1 MTLAPGVREAAFSV
15 RAVSE
20 PGRQD
25 EGEERLTLVLAL
37 AASGHNASVVQ
48 GTATVRIDEADRT
61 ARGAGLALGLGAFAR
76 AVGDSVVDAVGARGR
91 VLESAQGEWPSFRLA
106 SASLAPPV
114 EAVGA
119 DGPALDEGSP
129 GGWEAHGDDGRW
141 MDEGD
146 GACAAPAQPMRT
158 PQGPGGPP
166 SVGAAPSGLGTP
178 PGVGATPGGSGAA
191 SWTPAPAVSGH
202 RAGAPPVPSAP
213 CPAPGAWALALS
225 QALYRVLA
233 PVPGDATGP
242 VLGARDL
249 RLSGS
254 EFVLTPVHTA
264 HDGSDPTTG
273 PWTLWG
279 RGSTSRY
286 DLARAHRQVAGDL
299 LSARVGFDLR
309 LREDLLV
316 GVAVS
321 RDGGSATYRLADG
334 ASGTFDAHATSA
346 HPYVHWRPVP
356 DLGVWAMAGYGDGE
370 VRLDDGVGAEVKTD
384 IALSLAAAG
393 VRREIF
399 ERDDVAWALK
409 SDAFAADIEA
419 PALADRARL
428 PSAAARAWRLRASL
442 EAGAGRADAGLSGT
456 FEAGLRLEGGEA
468 SRGGGVE
475 LGADLAYADPSAG
488 VEARLRGR
496 WMALLRSSRS
506 EAWGASLSVAY
517 DAGVQG
523 LGLSVTAEPQWGQAS
538 VEAGDVW
545 EEAGSPSGAG
555 LGGLWAE
562 EASLRVPMRVGYG
575 LEVGGGGRLTPF
587 VEWTASGSAG
597 RRRGGAELALPSV
610 RGFDVRV
617 ALYGERASGDGLYG
631 DDRLEGTDTVLE
643 ALLSRPL
650 ADGWGRVA
658 LGARTLHRE
667 AAPEVEARLQL
678 DLQF

>member
-1 MTLAPGVREAAFSV
+1 M
-15 RAVSE
+15 
-20 PGRQD
+20 
-25 EGEERLTLVLAL
+25 LAL
-37 AASGHNASVVQ
+37 AASGHNVSVVQ
-48 GTATVRIDEADRT
+48 GTVTVRIDEADRT

-114 EAVGA
+114 EAVGP
-119 DGPALDEGSP
+119 DGPASDEGSP
-129 GGWEAHGDDGRW
+129 GGWDDRRW
-141 MDEGD
+141 MDEGG
-146 GACAAPAQPMRT
+146 GACAAPVQPMRT
-158 PQGPGGPP
+158 PQGPGGVP

-178 PGVGATPGGSGAA
+178 PGVGATPGGSGVA

-202 RAGAPPVPSAP
+202 RAGAPPLGASAP

-264 HDGSDPTTG
+264 HDGSDSTTG

-286 DLARAHRQVAGDL
+286 DLARTHRQVAGDL

-334 ASGTFDAHATSA
+334 ASGTLDVHATSA

-399 ERDDVAWALK
+399 ERGDVAWALK
-409 SDAFAADIEA
+409 SDAFVADIEA
-419 PALADRARL
+419 PALTDGARL

-468 SRGGGVE
+468 ARGGGVD

-538 VEAGDVW
+538 VEAG
-545 EEAGSPSGAG
+545 
-555 LGGLWAE
+555 
-562 EASLRVPMRVGYG
+562 RR
-575 LEVGGGGRLTPF
+575 VGGGGLAERGRARGA
-587 VEWTASGSAG
+587 VDRGGIASRADAGGLRPRCGRGRPPDAVRGVDGERACGAAACGRGACAALGARIRRAGRAVRGARIGRRPVRRRPARGHRHGAGGAAVASAG
-597 RRRGGAELALPSV
+597 RRVGPGRTRRQDTAQGGGAGGRGATPARPPVLARIS
-610 RGFDVRV
+610 
-617 ALYGERASGDGLYG
+617 
-631 DDRLEGTDTVLE
+631 
-643 ALLSRPL
+643 
-650 ADGWGRVA
+650 
-658 LGARTLHRE
+658 HQ
-667 AAPEVEARLQL
+667 EVVG
-678 DLQF
+678 